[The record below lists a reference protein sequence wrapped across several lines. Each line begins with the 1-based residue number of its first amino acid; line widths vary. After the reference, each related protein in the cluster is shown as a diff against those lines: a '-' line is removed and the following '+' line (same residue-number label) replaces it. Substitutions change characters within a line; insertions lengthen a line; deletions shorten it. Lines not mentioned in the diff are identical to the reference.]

1 MAAGLRTYCGDR
13 RPGDRADI
21 RGVRPRADGAE
32 RGGSSVPQASLAPT
46 VVGLVLDAHTDW
58 SEVAELVT
66 ESYCLLA
73 PKKLVAL
80 MDRPTD

>member
-1 MAAGLRTYCGDR
+1 
-13 RPGDRADI
+13 
-21 RGVRPRADGAE
+21 
-32 RGGSSVPQASLAPT
+32 LAPT
-46 VVGLVLDAHTDW
+46 VVGLVLYAHTDW
-58 SEVAELVT
+58 SGVAELVT